1 MPGRAAAFNA
11 QLGRSLLLQTLAGW
25 ALATGAALL
34 LAALGG
40 AGPEA
45 LLRVLCVACI
55 VLPVVAVPLRKHASR
70 TGNAAGAAATLLLV
84 SIVEGVI
91 LGLALSSMA
100 GIPALPVAA
109 LASIGLTMVV
119 VMRGLRTMRR
129 APFAFPAGRMD

>member
-34 LAALGG
+34 LTALGA

-55 VLPVVAVPLRKHASR
+55 ILPAVAAPLRNHASR
-70 TGNAAGAAATLLLV
+70 TGSAASAAATLLLV
-84 SIVEGVI
+84 SM
-91 LGLALSSMA
+91 LNALS